1 MASRE
6 EYIEK
11 LESQLKEWNSQLD
24 DLQKKAEKQSQE
36 AKVRLNNRIDE
47 LKSKRATLKVKLDK
61 IKDSGDEAF
70 EKIKG
75 DAEDLWADVKEGF
88 SDIRSILKEK

>member
-36 AKVRLNNRIDE
+36 AKARLNKRIDE
-47 LKSKRATLKVKLDK
+47 LKAKRATLKVKLDK

-70 EKIKG
+70 EKIKS
-75 DAEDLWADVKEGF
+75 DAEVLWADVKEGF
-88 SDIRSILKEK
+88 SDIRSILKKK